1 MLEELKKKLN
11 EASELLKDYK
21 RFMDLFKDK
30 PEGDLTRLAQTISE
44 VKTLVGINELKDIDG
59 PSNSVFEKGLFG
71 QPGMLVKIR
80 PCGDEYKNK
89 TYLGF
94 LLGDVAT
101 SIGFGI
107 KDGKINLS
115 FAGHN
120 PGIFI
125 PELGKVVYGYE
136 SWWGEIE
143 DEKEFSEI
151 SDSDI
156 QNVWY
161 VKLWKALQENKD
173 HL

>member
-1 MLEELKKKLN
+1 MFEELKKKLD
-11 EASELLKDYK
+11 EASELLKDYT
-21 RFMDLFKDK
+21 RFIDLFKDK
-30 PEGDLTRLAQTISE
+30 PVGDLTRLAKTVSE
-44 VKTLVGINELKDIDG
+44 IKTLVGMNELSDVVG
-59 PSNSVFEKGLFG
+59 PSNSVFEKGLFC
-71 QPGMLVKIR
+71 QPGALVKIR

-101 SIGFGI
+101 NISFVV
-107 KDGKINLS
+107 KDNEINLS
-115 FAGHN
+115 FSGHN

-125 PELGKVVYGYE
+125 PELRKVVFGYE

-156 QNVWY
+156 QKVWY
-161 VKLWKALQENKD
+161 VQLWKRHEVCK
-173 HL
+173 